1 MVLEINYCKEYPKP
15 YPIQI
20 RHVQYNECDVTW
32 YFQISR
38 WHQSTLD
45 IKLKIN
51 SQECFLENELC
62 YLTFFSLVWYCS
74 SMIQSSFPQTYWS
87 ITKKQIVTL
96 VSSSTFNFTGCPVL
110 WTPNP
115 SLMHTA
121 LKPHYIERSSKM
133 NRDLFSNQS
142 KLF

>member
-1 MVLEINYCKEYPKP
+1 MQRIPLTISNTNKTRSVQQMWCNLIFPN
-15 YPIQI
+15 ISMTSI
-20 RHVQYNECDVTW
+20 RYQLPRV
-32 YFQISR
+32 FFG
-38 WHQSTLD
+38 
-45 IKLKIN
+45 
-51 SQECFLENELC
+51 FLENELC

-74 SMIQSSFPQTYWS
+74 SMIQSSLPQTSWS

-121 LKPHYIERSSKM
+121 LKPHYIEISSKM

>member
-1 MVLEINYCKEYPKP
+1 MWCNLIFPN
-15 YPIQI
+15 ISMTSI
-20 RHVQYNECDVTW
+20 RYQTKNKL
-32 YFQISR
+32 SR
-38 WHQSTLD
+38 VFVG
-45 IKLKIN
+45 
-51 SQECFLENELC
+51 FLENELC

-74 SMIQSSFPQTYWS
+74 PMIQTSFPQTYWS

-121 LKPHYIERSSKM
+121 FIEQLKDRVRWIETCFLIKANYFRTWRIILIYLIWQKPVSI
-133 NRDLFSNQS
+133 
-142 KLF
+142 

>member
-1 MVLEINYCKEYPKP
+1 MWCNLIFPNISMTSINVRYQTK
-15 YPIQI
+15 
-20 RHVQYNECDVTW
+20 N
-32 YFQISR
+32 
-38 WHQSTLD
+38 
-45 IKLKIN
+45 KLPRVFFG
-51 SQECFLENELC
+51 FLENELC

-96 VSSSTFNFTGCPVL
+96 VSSSTFNFTECPVL

-121 LKPHYIERSSKM
+121 LKPHYIERIETCFLIKA
-133 NRDLFSNQS
+133 NYFSTWRTILIYLIWLKPVS
-142 KLF
+142 I

>member
-1 MVLEINYCKEYPKP
+1 MWCNLIFPN
-15 YPIQI
+15 ISMTSI
-20 RHVQYNECDVTW
+20 RYQTKN
-32 YFQISR
+32 
-38 WHQSTLD
+38 
-45 IKLKIN
+45 KLPRVFFG
-51 SQECFLENELC
+51 FLENELC

-74 SMIQSSFPQTYWS
+74 SMIQSSLPQTYWS

-121 LKPHYIERSSKM
+121 FIERIETCFLIKANYFRTWRTILIYLIWLKPVSI
-133 NRDLFSNQS
+133 
-142 KLF
+142 